1 MAMIVD
7 KAGADGAAI
16 GVDRLRRR
24 AGELADLGDLAVLD
38 PDIRAEAR
46 HPGAVDD
53 ASVLDQ
59 QIIRHR
65 LPPAQPAR
73 PPNGRLAELYHAIPR
88 PNRAFPVWIGPE
100 PCKRALLGRL
110 ASRGPYQISCP
121 APAGRRL
128 AKRRRC

>member
-1 MAMIVD
+1 MTMIVD
-7 KAGADGAAI
+7 KAGADRAAV

-46 HPGAVDD
+46 HAGTVND

-65 LPPAQPAR
+65 LLPRSPVR
-73 PPNGRLAELYHAIPR
+73 PPRGRLAGTLS
-88 PNRAFPVWIGPE
+88 PNPPPPPPFPGMGWLRAMP
-100 PCKRALLGRL
+100 
-110 ASRGPYQISCP
+110 
-121 APAGRRL
+121 
-128 AKRRRC
+128 